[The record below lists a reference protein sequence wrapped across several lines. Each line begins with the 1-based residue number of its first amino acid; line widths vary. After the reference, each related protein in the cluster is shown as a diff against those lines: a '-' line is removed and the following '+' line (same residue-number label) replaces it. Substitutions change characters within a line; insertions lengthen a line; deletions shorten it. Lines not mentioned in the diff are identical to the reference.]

1 MDQAENLRNMVK
13 STEEDGGK
21 PLSAESNRGKSRIIT
36 VTSGKGGVGKTSTS
50 INLAIQFR
58 KMGKSVIILDADFG
72 LANIE
77 VMFGAIPKYNLSDLV
92 YRGKDL
98 KDIIV
103 KGPMDISFISG
114 GSGISGFED
123 LTKDQIMYIVYKLK
137 EIEGMADII
146 IIDTGAG
153 ISSTVMDFVVASDEV
168 LLVTTPEP
176 TSITD
181 SYSLLK
187 VLNKH
192 SEFNRKT
199 TKIKIITNKVRNYE
213 EGLNLYNKF
222 NVVVDKF
229 LKIEIEF
236 LGIIESDDN
245 MSKAVIQQ
253 QPISIAY
260 PNSKG
265 AKCYK
270 KLLDNLIS
278 DKTAEESHNE
288 HKGLVALFMR
298 TMKRGKGGV

>member
-13 STEEDGGK
+13 GTGEENKTESG
-21 PLSAESNRGKSRIIT
+21 PKSRIIT

-98 KDIIV
+98 KDIII

-153 ISSTVMDFVVASDEV
+153 ISRTVMDFVVASDEV

-192 SEFNRKT
+192 AEFNRKT
-199 TKIKIITNKVRNYE
+199 TKIKIITNKVKNYE
-213 EGLNLYNKF
+213 DGLNLYNKF

-229 LKIEIEF
+229 LQIEIEF
-236 LGIIESDDN
+236 LGIIETDDN

-270 KLLDNLIS
+270 KLMDNLIE
-278 DKTAEESHNE
+278 DKTAADSQSE

-298 TMKRGKGGV
+298 SIKRGKGGV